1 MGQLRSPEIGMI
13 FEKSSHSCK
22 IYKIIHRDVGLV
34 LSLVEY
40 AYTCCCVVV
49 KYPLV
54 DCYIAI
60 ESGTF
65 IVDLPIYLLKV
76 VISHMGV
83 SENVVHPN
91 DPMVLLIII
100 PTKWLFHWEYYPNIF
115 RQTHNPI

>member
-1 MGQLRSPEIGMI
+1 MI

-54 DCYIAI
+54 NCYIAI
-60 ESGTF
+60 ENGTF
-65 IVDLPIYLLKV
+65 IVDLPIYLLKI
-76 VISHMGV
+76 VISHIFMLV
-83 SENVVHPN
+83 YQRVYSHT
-91 DPMVLLIII
+91 MVTQQIQSAKLSWYPRRRLIAWLLNA
-100 PTKWLFHWEYYPNIF
+100 T
-115 RQTHNPI
+115 